1 MRGIQLDYELKK
13 GASSRF
19 NQKMFGRISSRKKH
33 DNVYAYYIPGVLDEV
48 PHHRIF
54 EGRVFIDT
62 QKDIDLD
69 TQKDID
75 FDPVMNYCS
84 KFEISSTDKADE
96 DLFMKTSRE
105 RWIFHAKERGVKI
118 DWK

>member
-1 MRGIQLDYELKK
+1 MRGVQLDYELKK

-19 NQKMFGRISSRKKH
+19 NQKMFGRISIRKKH
-33 DNVYAYYIPGVLDEV
+33 DNTYAYYIPGVLDEI

-54 EGRVFIDT
+54 EGRVFIGTSTDV
-62 QKDIDLD
+62 
-69 TQKDID
+69 D

-84 KFEISSTDKADE
+84 KFDTSSTDKADE
-96 DLFMKTSRE
+96 DLFMKTGRE